1 MESGIKL
8 LKRRL
13 DVVKKQK
20 EYLILEE
27 AKLVRMA
34 RQKKKVAH
42 KLERVK
48 REKFRILAEE
58 AKLLRVIKQS
68 AKPA

>member
-1 MESGIKL
+1 MKPGITL

-20 EYLILEE
+20 EYIILEE

-34 RQKKKVAH
+34 HQRKKVANR
-42 KLERVK
+42 LEK
-48 REKFRILAEE
+48 IKKEKFRLLAEE
-58 AKLLRVIKQS
+58 AKLVRVIKQS
-68 AKPA
+68 TKPA